1 MSFKTIETQEQLD
14 AIISERLSRAKEKYE
29 GYTSPEDVQKLKETY
44 DKQINELNASMT
56 AQSDKYKDFENQL
69 AERDSKLKAYETAS
83 VKTRIAHEVG
93 LPYEMSTRLSGETEE
108 EIRADAKSL
117 VSLIGKRA
125 PVAPLADHDEPAGSD
140 EDATYR
146 IMLRDLRGE

>member
-1 MSFKTIETQEQLD
+1 MSFKTIETQDQLD

-117 VSLIGKRA
+117 VSLIGNRA

>member
-29 GYTSPEDVQKLKETY
+29 NYTSPEDVQKLKETY

-56 AQSDKYKDFENQL
+56 AQSDKYKNFENQL